1 MMININQQQN
11 QEQQEGTSLG
21 MYMREFL
28 DCIYEVRR
36 PSLNVSRSVLWAGDL
51 NWMKKKKK
59 KAELHHDSA
68 ARKEYTSNSSQNKA
82 FLS

>member
-28 DCIYEVRR
+28 DCIYWDQKTLTKCE
-36 PSLNVSRSVLWAGDL
+36 S
-51 NWMKKKKK
+51 
-59 KAELHHDSA
+59 
-68 ARKEYTSNSSQNKA
+68 
-82 FLS
+82 